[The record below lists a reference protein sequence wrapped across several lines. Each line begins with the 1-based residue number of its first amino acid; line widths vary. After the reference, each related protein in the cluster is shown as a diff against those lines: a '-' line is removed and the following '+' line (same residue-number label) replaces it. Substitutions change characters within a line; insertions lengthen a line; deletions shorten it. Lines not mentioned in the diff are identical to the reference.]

1 MPNPKL
7 KDTVLF
13 KLQMT
18 RWRQKAWRDKPE
30 LMEAIRCRAVN
41 RAKAIKDEKR
51 QKLKGYLSE
60 LPDKV
65 TTDELMA
72 LIGDEYCQARKVK
85 KMSFFQHIR
94 NHSLLSYD
102 ALTGYWINNCK

>member
-18 RWRQKAWRDKPE
+18 RWRQKAWREKPE
-30 LMEAIRCRAVN
+30 LMEAIRRRAVN
-41 RAKAIKDEKR
+41 KAKAIKDEKR
-51 QKLKGYLSE
+51 QNLMRRLSE
-60 LPDKV
+60 LPDKM
-65 TTDELMA
+65 TTDELMV
-72 LIGDEYCQARKVK
+72 LIGDEYCQFKHVK
-85 KMSFFQHIR
+85 KPAFFQQIR
-94 NHSLLSYD
+94 RHTLLSYD